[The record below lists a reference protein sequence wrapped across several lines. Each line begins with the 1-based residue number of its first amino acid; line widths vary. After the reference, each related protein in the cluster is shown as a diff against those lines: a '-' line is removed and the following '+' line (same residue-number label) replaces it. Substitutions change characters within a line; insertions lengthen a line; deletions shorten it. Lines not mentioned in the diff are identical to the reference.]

1 MDLVLRARAGAHQL
15 RAPRQPPA
23 QHARPLIRRP
33 HGVKLAGREQ
43 PRQRPRVEP
52 VGLRPRLANTH
63 IGGTDH
69 DHAGDVRLEDPRDL
83 PRAPRH
89 LQRHPIA
96 RHQTRREQ
104 LKALRRRR
112 DPTGGAQRAALNDR
126 DLAEITV
133 HV

>member
-1 MDLVLRARAGAHQL
+1 VELVLRARAGAHQL

-23 QHARPLIRRP
+23 QRARPLIRRP
-33 HGVKLAGREQ
+33 HGVELAGRKQ

-52 VGLRPRLANTH
+52 VGLRARPANAG

-69 DHAGDVRLEDPRDL
+69 DDAGDVRLEDARDL

-89 LQRHPIA
+89 LQSHPIA
-96 RHQTRREQ
+96 RRQTLREQ
-104 LKALRRRR
+104 LKPLRRRR
-112 DPTGGAQRAALNDR
+112 DPTGRAQRAALNDR
-126 DLAEITV
+126 DLTEIAV